1 MNRAHKTVLMNVHQD
16 QTDSGRT
23 VWWADTDDVVNLTV
37 GGDSL
42 AELEVLA
49 REAVDFH
56 LGAGIEVRFVAE
68 DTQAAVST

>member
-1 MNRAHKTVLMNVHQD
+1 MNGAHKTVLMIVHQD

-23 VWWADTDDVVNLTV
+23 VWWADTDDVANLTV

-42 AELEVLA
+42 AELEALT

-56 LGAGIEVRFVAE
+56 LGAGIEVQFVAE